1 MTMNNRDY
9 WQNRYLQTKQA
20 AERQSALYEAESI
33 KQMDHIYST
42 INQQLVKWYK
52 RYAKT
57 SGTDF
62 NTAAQILK
70 SAKGE
75 TWEMKLDDFIR
86 KAKQGGYD
94 QELDLVY
101 IKSQVARLQQLQIQL
116 AKQIAPV
123 IPQFQAG
130 FGDELEAN
138 FDNTYLH
145 TSYLNESVTGINA
158 NFSRYNQKQIQL
170 AVQKPWYKNQ
180 NFSQRIWKDLHSN
193 LPNVL
198 TSSISESIVL
208 GYGSK
213 KMAKQLAERYANFKK
228 VDWHRL
234 VHTEMA
240 HVTET
245 ATFQSYEDDSIKKYE
260 YMATLESHTCDV
272 CGHLDGR
279 EFRMSDKRD
288 GENYPPIHPWC
299 RCTTTAVVPGYPPVG
314 KRWERGEDGK
324 GRLVDNV
331 SFDDWKRDRNKKLEQ
346 AAEKAR
352 NEVIQSV
359 KNRIKSG
366 EFPLELNQN
375 LQKKHDIH
383 SSSYVEGKSFFDD
396 GIDVQNLVNQH
407 AGNGI
412 IKLNR
417 KDKWQRNFEFH
428 HTNKYVGWVHDA
440 NGQLVHVKSF
450 RIAYGKKGT
459 HVFPD
464 LD

>member
-9 WQNRYLQTKQA
+9 WQSRYLQTKQA
-20 AERQSALYEAESI
+20 AERQSALYEAQSVREL
-33 KQMDHIYST
+33 DHAYDV
-42 INQQLVKWYK
+42 INRQLIDWYK
-52 RYAKT
+52 RYSKT

-62 NTAAQILK
+62 DTAAKILK
-70 SAKGE
+70 NAKGE
-75 TWEMKLDDFIR
+75 NWEMELDDFIK
-86 KAKQGGYD
+86 KAKSGGYED
-94 QELDLVY
+94 ELDLAY
-101 IKSQVARLQQLQIQL
+101 IKSRVSRLQQLQTQL
-116 AKQIAPV
+116 SKLLEPITPQI
-123 IPQFQAG
+123 QAG
-130 FGDELEAN
+130 FGKELERN
-138 FDNTYLH
+138 FKDSYLH
-145 TSYLNESVTGINA
+145 TSYLNESVTGIDA
-158 NFSRYNQKQIQL
+158 NFAHYNQKQVKL
-170 AVQKPWYKNQ
+170 AVQQPWRNNE
-180 NFSQRIWKDLHSN
+180 NFSKRIWRDLRVN
-193 LPNVL
+193 LPEIL
-198 TSSISESIVL
+198 TSKVTEGIVL

-245 ATFQSYEDDSIKKYE
+245 ATFQSYEDDGIEKYE
-260 YMATLESHTCDV
+260 YMATLESHTCEV
-272 CGHLDGR
+272 CGHLDGK
-279 EFRMSDKRD
+279 EFKMSDKRD

-299 RCTTTAVVPGYPPVG
+299 RCTTTAVVPGYPPIG

-331 SFDDWKRDRNKKLEQ
+331 SFDEWKKTRDAKVQR
-346 AAEKAR
+346 AAEKVR
-352 NEVIQSV
+352 NEKIQAV
-359 KNRIKSG
+359 KDRIKSG
-366 EFPLELNQN
+366 EFPLELNQA

-383 SSSYVEGKSFFDD
+383 SSSYVEGKSYFDD
-396 GIDVQNLVNQH
+396 GIDVQNLVNQS